1 MFKCWYKFLA
11 LSVCLSVSVSLS
23 LSDSLFLH
31 YAGHKAYF
39 FVRHA
44 VFTSVLKDGRE
55 NSMSY
60 TKVRHG
66 PFYVYASVCV
76 CMCVCVCVCVLGWVL
91 EGYLIILLID
101 TSCFETLCKQ
111 RLFVYVKQT
120 CLCVNGL
127 FCRYSIFQPLT
138 FGEKIKDS
146 RI

>member
-1 MFKCWYKFLA
+1 MLVQVFSSL
-11 LSVCLSVSVSLS
+11 CLSVSLSLSLS

-31 YAGHKAYF
+31 YAGHKAYVC
-39 FVRHA
+39 VRRA
-44 VFTSVLKDGRE
+44 VFTSVLYV
-55 NSMSY
+55 M
-60 TKVRHG
+60 VR
-66 PFYVYASVCV
+66 FMY
-76 CMCVCVCVCVLGWVL
+76 MRVCVCVLGWVL